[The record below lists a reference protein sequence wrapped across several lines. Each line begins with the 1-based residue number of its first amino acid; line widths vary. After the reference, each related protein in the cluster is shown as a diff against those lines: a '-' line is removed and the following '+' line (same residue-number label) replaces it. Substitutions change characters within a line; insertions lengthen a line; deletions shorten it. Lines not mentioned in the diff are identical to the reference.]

1 MRILLAED
9 EKRVSSFIQRGLKE
23 EGFVVDAAMDGEKAL
38 ELAEVNPYDLII
50 LDIMLPKQDGLQIC
64 RSLRSQK
71 IETPILMLTAKNSTK
86 DKVLG
91 LNAGADDYLA
101 KPFEFEEF
109 IARVRA
115 LTRRKSVS
123 KQAVLQVD
131 DLILDPLTHQVRR
144 AGKEIALTTKEYTL
158 LYYFM
163 QNANQVV
170 TRTMISEHVWNE
182 SFDTFT
188 NVIDVY
194 VNYLRKKIDEGF
206 NHSLIQTMRGS
217 GYILKSSKP

>member
-23 EGFVVDAAMDGEKAL
+23 EGFVVDIAADGEKAL
-38 ELAEVNPYDLII
+38 ELAAINPYELII
-50 LDIMLPKQDGLQIC
+50 LDIMLPKQDGIQIC
-64 RSLRSQK
+64 RTLRSQK
-71 IETPILMLTAKNSTK
+71 NNTPVLMLTARSSTK

-91 LNAGADDYLA
+91 LNSGADDYLA

-115 LTRRKSVS
+115 LIRRKAVS
-123 KQAVLQVD
+123 KQPLLQVE
-131 DLILDPLTHQVRR
+131 DLILDPLSHKVTR
-144 AGKEIALTTKEYTL
+144 AEKEITLTAKEYTL
-158 LYYFM
+158 LYYFL
-163 QNANQVV
+163 QNANQVI

-194 VNYLRKKIDEGF
+194 VNYLRKKIDDGF
-206 NHSLIQTMRGS
+206 TPALIHTIRGS
-217 GYILKSSKP
+217 GYMLKGNVA

>member
-23 EGFVVDAAMDGEKAL
+23 EGFVVDAAADGEKAL
-38 ELAEVNPYDLII
+38 AFAELNPYDLII
-50 LDIMLPKQDGLQIC
+50 LDVMLPKQDGIQIC
-64 RSLRSQK
+64 KALRAKK
-71 IETPILMLTAKNSTK
+71 IDSPILMLTAKNTTQ

-115 LTRRKSVS
+115 LTRRKSSS
-123 KQAVLQVD
+123 KQTVLQVE
-131 DLILDPLTHQVRR
+131 DLVLDPMTHKVCRGKTEIQLT
-144 AGKEIALTTKEYTL
+144 AKEYTL

-163 QNANQVV
+163 QNVNQVV

-194 VNYLRKKIDEGF
+194 VNYLRKKIDDGF
-206 NHSLIQTMRGS
+206 EPILIHTLRGS
-217 GYILKSSKP
+217 GYTLKGRTP

>member
-23 EGFVVDAAMDGEKAL
+23 EGFVVDAALDGEKAL
-38 ELAEVNPYDLII
+38 ELAELNPYDLII
-50 LDIMLPKQDGLQIC
+50 LDIMLPKQDGLEIC
-64 RSLRSQK
+64 RKLRFKK

-86 DKVLG
+86 DKVSG

-115 LTRRKSVS
+115 LTRRKSSS
-123 KQAVLQVD
+123 KQAILQVD
-131 DLILDPLTHQVRR
+131 DLILDPLTHRVSR
-144 AGKEIALTTKEYTL
+144 AGKEIHLTAKEYTL

-163 QNANQVV
+163 QNANQLV

-194 VNYLRKKIDEGF
+194 VNYLRKKIDDGF
-206 NHSLIQTMRGS
+206 DRPLIQTMRGS
-217 GYILKSSKP
+217 GYIFKSLKS

>member
-23 EGFVVDAAMDGEKAL
+23 EGFVVDAALDGEKAL
-38 ELAEVNPYDLII
+38 ELAELNPYDLII
-50 LDIMLPKQDGLQIC
+50 LDIMLPKQDGLEIC
-64 RSLRSQK
+64 RKLRFKK

-86 DKVLG
+86 DKVSG

-115 LTRRKSVS
+115 LTRRKSSS
-123 KQAVLQVD
+123 KQAILQVD
-131 DLILDPLTHQVRR
+131 DLILDPLTHRVSR
-144 AGKEIALTTKEYTL
+144 AGKEIHLTAKEYTL

-163 QNANQVV
+163 QNANQLV
-170 TRTMISEHVWNE
+170 TRTMISEHVLNE

-194 VNYLRKKIDEGF
+194 VNYLRKKIDDGF
-206 NHSLIQTMRGS
+206 DRPLIQTMRGS
-217 GYILKSSKP
+217 GYIFKSLKS

>member
-1 MRILLAED
+1 
-9 EKRVSSFIQRGLKE
+9 
-23 EGFVVDAAMDGEKAL
+23 MDGEKAL
-38 ELAEVNPYDLII
+38 ELAEVNPYTLII

-64 RSLRSQK
+64 RSIRFQK

-123 KQAVLQVD
+123 KQAILQVD

-206 NHSLIQTMRGS
+206 DHSLIQTMRGS

>member
-23 EGFVVDAAMDGEKAL
+23 EGFVVDVAPDGEKAL
-38 ELAEVNPYDLII
+38 ELSDLNPYDLII
-50 LDIMLPKQDGLQIC
+50 LDVMLPGQDGIQIC
-64 RSLRSQK
+64 KILRSK
-71 IETPILMLTAKNSTK
+71 KVESPILMLTAKNSTK

-91 LNAGADDYLA
+91 LNSGADDYLP

-115 LTRRKSVS
+115 LTRRTSLS
-123 KQAVLQVD
+123 KKTILQVEN
-131 DLILDPLTHQVRR
+131 LILDPITHKVRR
-144 AGKEIALTTKEYTL
+144 GKIEIQLTAKEYTL
-158 LYYFM
+158 LYYLM

-182 SFDTFT
+182 NFDTFT

-194 VNYLRKKIDEGF
+194 VNYLRKKIDDGF
-206 NHSLIQTMRGS
+206 KPALIHTLRGS
-217 GYILKSSKP
+217 GYMLKGRV

>member
-23 EGFVVDAAMDGEKAL
+23 EGFVVDPAMDGEKAL

-50 LDIMLPKQDGLQIC
+50 LDIILPKQDGLQIC